1 MLMIILFRWVPFM
14 LFLQGLMFYTPHI
27 LYKWAEDKK
36 VRQNIIKLII
46 KVTYGHVFKGGCKK
60 VGF

>member
-36 VRQNIIKLII
+36 VRQRFPGFFKQNI
-46 KVTYGHVFKGGCKK
+46 TTGRGG
-60 VGF
+60 